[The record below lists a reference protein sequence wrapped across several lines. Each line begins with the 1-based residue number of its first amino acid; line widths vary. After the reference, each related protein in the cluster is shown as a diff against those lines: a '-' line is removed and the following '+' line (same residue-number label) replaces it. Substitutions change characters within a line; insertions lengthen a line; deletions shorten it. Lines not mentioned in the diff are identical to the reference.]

1 MSTDDLIITAAVLTV
16 TLLLFVAGL
25 ATLLVLNHTRRIR
38 HRAELAELQLRRDQE
53 VMAAER
59 EATQQTLREVGRE
72 LHDNV
77 GQLLTVAQMG
87 LNTVLEEPLPDTRL
101 AASRDALDQGIEE
114 VRRLGHSLNSDLWQQ
129 GSLADAISAEAERVE
144 RVGRVAAHVIV
155 KGTLPVLSPDTST
168 ILFRVFQEVVNNALK
183 HSGADTLTITL
194 SGSPTFC
201 LTVADNGKGF
211 DATRTV
217 AQGGLVNIPRRC
229 ALVGFSAQ
237 CTTAPGLGCVWTL
250 EPTPAHGT

>member
-1 MSTDDLIITAAVLTV
+1 MQASDIQLTV
-16 TLLLFVAGL
+16 IVSTLTILVFVGLVALLLV
-25 ATLLVLNHTRRIR
+25 TNHTRRIR
-38 HRAELAELQLRRDQE
+38 HRAELAELHLQRDQE

-59 EATQQTLREVGRE
+59 EATQHTLREVGRE

-87 LNTVLEEPLPDTRL
+87 LNTVLEEAAPDPRL
-101 AASRDALDQGIEE
+101 AASRDALDQGVEE

-129 GSLADAISAEAERVE
+129 RSLADAISAEAERVE

-155 KGTLPVLSPDTST
+155 KGTPPELSPDTST

-194 SGSPTFC
+194 SGTPTFH
-201 LTVADNGKGF
+201 LTIADNGKGF
-211 DATRTV
+211 DATRTD
-217 AQGGLVNIPRRC
+217 AHGGLVNIQRRC
-229 ALVGFSAQ
+229 ALVGFTAR
-237 CTTAPGLGCVWTL
+237 CTTAPGLGCIWTL
-250 EPTPAHGT
+250 EPLPSHGT

>member
-1 MSTDDLIITAAVLTV
+1 MTATIIIIAFLMMLMLIGTMVLLMV
-16 TLLLFVAGL
+16 KYS
-25 ATLLVLNHTRRIR
+25 NRRIR
-38 HRAELAELQLRRDQE
+38 HRAELAELHLQRDQE

-59 EATQQTLREVGRE
+59 EATQHTLREVGRE

-87 LNTVLEEPLPDTRL
+87 LNTVLEEAAPDPRL
-101 AASRDALDQGIEE
+101 AASRDALDQGVEE

-129 GSLADAISAEAERVE
+129 RSLADAISAEAERVE

-155 KGTLPVLSPDTST
+155 KGPIPELSPDTCT

-183 HSGADTLTITL
+183 HSGADTITITL
-194 SGSPTFC
+194 SGTPTFR
-201 LTVADNGKGF
+201 LTIADNGKGF
-211 DATRTV
+211 DHEHTNGN
-217 AQGGLVNIPRRC
+217 GGLVNIQRRC

-237 CTTAPGLGCVWTL
+237 CATAPGAGCTWTL
-250 EPTPAHGT
+250 EPDQTHGT